1 MAEVQ
6 CTVDSIRVAEAL
18 PDALTLILR
27 KRQAD
32 DFVPI
37 IISKL
42 QGQILA
48 DELHGRPD
56 SSTELEAFLSRSNC
70 TESDIGS
77 ATIHLEGSS
86 FIAKVLLSPDR
97 RPHEVR
103 CPIGIALAL
112 AVRAGAP
119 IFVDQ
124 RVFENAGACLSAE
137 RC

>member
-18 PDALTLILR
+18 PDELTLIVR
-27 KRQAD
+27 SIQAD
-32 DFVPI
+32 DYVPI
-37 IISKL
+37 FISKR
-42 QGQILA
+42 QGEILA

-56 SSTELEAFLSRSNC
+56 SIRELEAFLSRSNC

-77 ATIHLEGSS
+77 ATVHLEGSS
-86 FIAKVLLSPDR
+86 FLAKVLLSPDR

-119 IFVDQ
+119 IFLDE
-124 RVFENAGACLSAE
+124 RVFENAGVCLSTE